1 MLSIFEDST
10 IEATRRCHWI
20 RTDHPSRKHR
30 PRGLGK
36 HSCRRSG
43 ISAIDIFDVT
53 DFSSRIGGLIRN
65 FDVTTIMP
73 AKEARKTDPFIHYGL
88 AAGVQAIEDSGLEIN
103 NNNADRV
110 GIAIG
115 SGIGGLPGIERGH
128 DGYLAGGPRK
138 ISPFFVPSN
147 IINMIAGNLS
157 IRFGIRGPNYGVV
170 TACSTGTHNIGDAAR
185 MIERGDVDAWLQ
197 GVQKWQLHRWG

>member
-1 MLSIFEDST
+1 M
-10 IEATRRCHWI
+10 RR
-20 RTDHPSRKHR
+20 RVVVT
-30 PRGLGK
+30 GLGLITPVGNSVK
-36 HSCRRSG
+36 DAWENILAGRSG
-43 ISAIDIFDVT
+43 ISEIDIFDVS
-53 DFSSRIGGLIRN
+53 DFASRIGGLIRD
-65 FDVTTIMP
+65 FDVTSIMP

-88 AAGVQAIEDSGLEIN
+88 AASIEAIEDSGLEIN
-103 NNNADRV
+103 DANCHRI

-157 IRFGIRGPNYGVV
+157 IRFGFADP
-170 TACSTGTHNIGDAAR
+170 ATGS
-185 MIERGDVDAWLQ
+185 
-197 GVQKWQLHRWG
+197 

>member
-1 MLSIFEDST
+1 M
-10 IEATRRCHWI
+10 RR
-20 RTDHPSRKHR
+20 RVVVT
-30 PRGLGK
+30 GLGLITPVGNTVQEAWE
-36 HSCRRSG
+36 SILAGRSG

-115 SGIGGLPGIERGH
+115 SGIGGLPGIGKRARWLSGRWPAKNFPILRSEQHYQH
-128 DGYLAGGPRK
+128 DCRKSFHKVWHPR
-138 ISPFFVPSN
+138 P
-147 IINMIAGNLS
+147 
-157 IRFGIRGPNYGVV
+157 
-170 TACSTGTHNIGDAAR
+170 
-185 MIERGDVDAWLQ
+185 
-197 GVQKWQLHRWG
+197 